1 MQFLTYFI
9 FLVLFS
15 EKLASIDEDNPS
27 EKFVTAE
34 EELDGIDIDDIG
46 NLEDSP
52 RLVFIEEERANLND
66 GGELTRNI
74 NQKKKSGILQW
85 FIDIHYLKNAAGER
99 ISSITLCNI
108 VNQLDKRDFSC
119 VSVVSNLKDRYFF
132 LIKWVEIALNQF
144 LLGATGTGPI

>member
-85 FIDIHYLKNAAGER
+85 FIDIHYLKMLQASAFR
-99 ISSITLCNI
+99 
-108 VNQLDKRDFSC
+108 Q
-119 VSVVSNLKDRYFF
+119 
-132 LIKWVEIALNQF
+132 
-144 LLGATGTGPI
+144 

>member
-52 RLVFIEEERANLND
+52 RLVFIEEERENLND

-85 FIDIHYLKNAAGER
+85 FIDIHYLKNVAGER

>member
-1 MQFLTYFI
+1 MVYRYPL
-9 FLVLFS
+9 S
-15 EKLASIDEDNPS
+15 
-27 EKFVTAE
+27 
-34 EELDGIDIDDIG
+34 
-46 NLEDSP
+46 
-52 RLVFIEEERANLND
+52 
-66 GGELTRNI
+66 
-74 NQKKKSGILQW
+74 
-85 FIDIHYLKNAAGER
+85 KNAAGER